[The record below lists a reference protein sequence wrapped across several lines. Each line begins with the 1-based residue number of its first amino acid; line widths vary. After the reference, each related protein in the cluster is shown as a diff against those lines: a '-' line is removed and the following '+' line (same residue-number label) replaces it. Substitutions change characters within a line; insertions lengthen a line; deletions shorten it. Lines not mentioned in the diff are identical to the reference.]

1 MRATPTGKIKELQEW
16 LQASNT
22 NVTQAVKD
30 IKIDG
35 TSNSSM
41 GFYTMIA
48 EYIVMSYLFK

>member
-1 MRATPTGKIKELQEW
+1 MRATPTGKIKELQEQ

-35 TSNSSM
+35 TSNLSM